1 MQLQKE
7 IMMQKAAKERFEI
20 AMQLTDDYK
29 RNIEND
35 IKEENPQI
43 SIGDLKIEVFRG
55 FYKNDFSE
63 EKMEDI
69 VQGFREY
76 HSKLIC

>member
-1 MQLQKE
+1 MELQKE
-7 IMMQKAAKERFEI
+7 IIMQKTAKEWFEI

-35 IKEENPQI
+35 IKVENPQI
-43 SIGDLKIEVFRG
+43 SANDLKIEVFKR

-69 VQGFREY
+69 VRGFREY
-76 HSKLIC
+76 HSKLIG

>member
-7 IMMQKAAKERFEI
+7 IIMQKPAKERFEI
-20 AMQLTDDYK
+20 AMQLTDDYRK
-29 RNIEND
+29 NIEND
-35 IKEENPQI
+35 IKGENPQN
-43 SIGDLKIEVFRG
+43 SANDLKIEVFKR

-69 VQGFREY
+69 VKGFREY
-76 HSKLIC
+76 HLKNS